1 MKYIFKTVAILTLA
15 TFLGCSSDDNVID
28 IVSNNVTRG
37 AILRTISVN
46 SAEFDVFDLQSQ
58 FSVTLEFEDNR
69 GGDLLESVDVVVS
82 FNDRTDNG
90 PDNSR
95 DEQPLTT
102 VPASAF
108 SNGEN
113 NLPVITFTTSLGA
126 AAQALGLTSDDY
138 SAGDRF
144 IVRFI
149 ANLTDGRSFSTED
162 ANGGILSGS
171 FTRSPYRYFV
181 SLVCPPAPPAS
192 GTWTI
197 EMTDLFGD
205 GWNGGELMV
214 TIDGNESIFTM
225 DDGSNLTVNFEV
237 PSGSQIISIQ
247 YSSGDWDE
255 EVIFQVIAA
264 NGNTIMDVGP
274 FPPVGV
280 ELIDYCNTN
289 YQ

>member
-1 MKYIFKTVAILTLA
+1 MKYIFKIFTIVILASL
-15 TFLGCSSDDNVID
+15 LGCSSDDNVID
-28 IVSNNVTRG
+28 IVNNNTTRG
-37 AILRTISVN
+37 AILRTIAVN
-46 SAEFDVFDLQSQ
+46 SSEFDVFNPQSE

-82 FNDRTDNG
+82 FDDRTDNG

-95 DEQPLTT
+95 DEAPLTT
-102 VPASAF
+102 IPASAF

-113 NLPVITFTTSLGA
+113 NLPVITFNTSLGQ

-138 SAGDRF
+138 SGGDRF
-144 IVRFI
+144 VVRFI
-149 ANLTDGRSFSTED
+149 ANLTDGRSFSSGD

-171 FTRSPYRYFV
+171 FTRSPYQYNV
-181 SLVCPPAPPAS
+181 NLVCPPAPPAS

-197 EMTDLFGD
+197 EMTDLYGD
-205 GWNGGELMV
+205 GWNGGELV
-214 TIDGNESIFTM
+214 ITIDGNESRFTM
-225 DDGSNLTVNFEV
+225 DNGASLTVNFEV
-237 PSGSQIISIQ
+237 PSGSQVISIQ

-255 EVIFQVIAA
+255 EVIFQIIAS
-264 NGNTIMDVGP
+264 NGNTIMDIGP

>member
-1 MKYIFKTVAILTLA
+1 MKYIFKIFTIITLA
-15 TFLGCSSDDNVID
+15 SLLGCSSDDNIID

-37 AILRTISVN
+37 AILRTIAVN
-46 SAEFDVFDLQSQ
+46 SAEFDVFDPQSQ

-82 FNDRTDNG
+82 FQDRTDDG
-90 PDNSR
+90 PDNTR
-95 DEQPLTT
+95 GEQPLTT
-102 VPASAF
+102 IPASAF

-113 NLPVITFTTSLGA
+113 NLPVITFAASLGE
-126 AAQALGLTSDDY
+126 AAQALGLTNDDY
-138 SAGDRF
+138 AGGDRF
-144 IVRFI
+144 VIRFI

-171 FTRSPYRYFV
+171 FTRSPYRYNV
-181 SLVCPPAPPAS
+181 NLVCPPAPPAS

-197 EMTDLFGD
+197 EMTDLYGD
-205 GWNGGELMV
+205 GWNGGELV
-214 TIDGNESIFTM
+214 ITIDGNESRFTM
-225 DDGSNLTVNFEV
+225 NNGASLTVNFEV
-237 PSGSQIISIQ
+237 PSGAQTISIQ

-255 EVIFQVIAA
+255 EVIFQIIAA
-264 NGNTIMDVGP
+264 NGNTIMDIGP

-280 ELIDYCNTN
+280 ELINYCDTN